1 MPIIHEVEGV
11 DCEWTVNPS
20 LVKNRDANCK
30 SIKKQKT
37 SLVKKTGFCRY
48 HCFKFRKKSPL
59 IGFYYVRF
67 IFYSFTQQNETEK
80 GKKISFLFEKKKRYK
95 TRTKTA
101 TIGVFFV
108 L

>member
-37 SLVKKTGFCRY
+37 SLVKKTGSCRY
-48 HCFKFRKKSPL
+48 HCFSFRKKSPL
-59 IGFYYVRF
+59 IGSKIHLFTHLHNKMRLFKEEKNF
-67 IFYSFTQQNETEK
+67 IF
-80 GKKISFLFEKKKRYK
+80 
-95 TRTKTA
+95 
-101 TIGVFFV
+101 V
-108 L
+108 